1 MQLRYHQKKY
11 TLRNLYGYGEIH
23 LTGQSA
29 AQFTSYDRLI
39 REILEAATKGV
50 SKKAIVENFSLS
62 KPQLRRLTAEL
73 ISKDLLRYHR
83 GLLVTSARGNTFLR
97 KTADKTSISLVKAKG
112 IAREIIM
119 LDSNKTLLDARNSM
133 LRYNISRVVISL
145 NGKAAGIVTEKDIAR
160 FLYVTPPTRRI
171 NEIALKEII
180 NKRLVTVRESA
191 SLENCA
197 KLMVNHKISSVIV
210 IDDNG
215 KDKGIITKTDMIEL
229 YAYHLPKSVLVNEFM
244 TQKVQSVAPDE
255 TIHMI
260 AMLMATYKISRV
272 VVKKNSKPV
281 GIVTTRDFLPISQFY
296 DIDSRGRDLTM
307 RRETILAKRYKK
319 FLPSGFIGIVLAEEI
334 MNSPLITIH
343 MNTTISEAAKIMI
356 RNNISGLPVINQKED
371 LVGIIT
377 KTDILKTNHGK

>member
-1 MQLRYHQKKY
+1 MTR
-11 TLRNLYGYGEIH
+11 
-23 LTGQSA
+23 QSK

-39 REILEAATKGV
+39 REILEAATNGV

-62 KPQLRRLTAEL
+62 EPQLRRLTAEL

-97 KTADKTSISLVKAKG
+97 KTADKTSISFVKAKG

-160 FLYVTPPTRRI
+160 FLYVSPPTRRI
-171 NEIALKEII
+171 NEIALKEFI
-180 NKRLVTVRESA
+180 NKKLVTIRESA
-191 SLENCA
+191 TLENCA

-229 YAYHLPKSVLVNEFM
+229 YAYHLPKSVPVNEFM

-255 TIHMI
+255 TIHTI
-260 AMLMATYKISRV
+260 AMLMATYRISRV

-281 GIVTTRDFLPISQFY
+281 GIVTTRDFANQS
-296 DIDSRGRDLTM
+296 
-307 RRETILAKRYKK
+307 IL
-319 FLPSGFIGIVLAEEI
+319 
-334 MNSPLITIH
+334 
-343 MNTTISEAAKIMI
+343 
-356 RNNISGLPVINQKED
+356 
-371 LVGIIT
+371 
-377 KTDILKTNHGK
+377 